1 MTKKPF
7 WYFFGKILG
16 RFFLYNWSVLASS
29 GLGVSTIG
37 FLVKNYVF
45 PLNNNP
51 GGHPGTQFMTKN
63 LTRKAFEGSGRF
75 WKVLEGVGKILE
87 RFWTVLEG
95 FRRFW
100 KTVEGSG
107 RF

>member
-7 WYFFGKILG
+7 WYFFGKMFG
-16 RFFLYNWSVLASS
+16 RFFLYNWSVLGSS
-29 GLGVSTIG
+29 GLGVFTIG

-63 LTRKAFEGSGRF
+63 LTRKVLERSGRF
-75 WKVLEGVGKILE
+75 WKVLE
-87 RFWTVLEG
+87 
-95 FRRFW
+95 RFW
-100 KTVEGSG
+100 KVLEKFWKVLKGSG